1 MNRDRILAVLREHEQ
16 ELKAAGLLHLRLFGS
31 VARGEDGPQSDVDL
45 LFEYDESETRNLLRA
60 YGFQQELSEILGA
73 PAHLSCAK
81 YMRPAIRERA
91 LREAVLA
98 Y

>member
-1 MNRDRILAVLREHEQ
+1 MERDRILALLRKHEQ
-16 ELKAAGLLHLRLFGS
+16 ELKAAGLLHLHLFGS
-31 VARGEDGPQSDVDL
+31 IARGEEGAQSDVDL

-60 YGFQQELSEILGA
+60 YGFQEELSNILGA
-73 PAHLSCAK
+73 PTHLSCAK

-91 LREAVLA
+91 LQEAVLA